1 MILVNFEAKI
11 NDMFPKIIKL
21 ILAIA
26 ALGYG
31 GYEFYESYTG
41 NGIFLTL
48 LSGVFVLLF
57 FKNEMIFLAFL
68 RLRKQDF
75 KGTEKWLNRI
85 KNPESALV
93 RKQQGYYHYLHG
105 IIQSQ
110 TNLTLAEKHFK
121 KAIQLGLS
129 MSHDMAMAKMSL
141 AGILMQKR
149 RKREATALLA
159 EAKKLDKHNMLTD
172 QMRMMQQQMKKI

>member
-1 MILVNFEAKI
+1 
-11 NDMFPKIIKL
+11 MFPKIIKL

-26 ALGYG
+26 FFLYG
-31 GYEFYESYTG
+31 GYEFYESYIG

-48 LSGVFVLLF
+48 LSGMMVLLY

-75 KGTEKWLNRI
+75 QGTERWLNKI
-85 KNPESALV
+85 KSPERSLV
-93 RKQQGYYHYLHG
+93 RKQQGYFYYLHG

-110 TNLTLAEKHFK
+110 NNLTTAEKHFK
-121 KAIQLGLS
+121 KAIQLGLT
-129 MSHDMAMAKMSL
+129 MKHDLAMAKMSL
-141 AGILMQKR
+141 AGIMMQKR

-159 EAKKLDKHNMLTD
+159 EAKKLDKHGMLTD
-172 QMRMMQQQMKKI
+172 QVKIMQQQMKRI

>member
-1 MILVNFEAKI
+1 
-11 NDMFPKIIKL
+11 MFPKIIKL

-26 ALGYG
+26 FFLYG
-31 GYEFYESYTG
+31 GYEFYESYIG

-48 LSGVFVLLF
+48 LSSMMVLLY

-75 KGTEKWLNRI
+75 QGTERWLNKI
-85 KNPESALV
+85 KSPERSLV
-93 RKQQGYYHYLHG
+93 RKQQGYFYYLHG

-110 TNLTLAEKHFK
+110 NNLTTAEKHFK
-121 KAIQLGLS
+121 KAIQLGLT
-129 MSHDMAMAKMSL
+129 MTHDLAMAKMSL
-141 AGILMQKR
+141 AGIMMQKR

-159 EAKKLDKHNMLTD
+159 EAKKLDKHGMLTD
-172 QMRMMQQQMKKI
+172 QVKIMQQQMKRI